1 METDTVASVRQ
12 VNLAQVADEL
22 YALAPAEF
30 RAARDG
36 RAAQERAA
44 GRQELAD
51 AIAKLRRPTV
61 SAWLVNQLA
70 REAADQ
76 VGRLL
81 ALGES
86 LREAQQELAGDRLRD
101 LSAQRRE
108 TITPL
113 IQAAKRIASGA
124 GQSVSAGVEREIL
137 ATFEAALADPD
148 AADAV
153 RSGWLT
159 SALSYVGLGGADLAD
174 VVALPARPSRPPGRV
189 AREKGETTTG
199 APVRRDGAG
208 ATPSPGERP
217 GTRGREREESAE
229 ARRREREAAE
239 ARGRGREAPAEARGR
254 EREAAEVRRREREAA
269 AAHRAARE
277 AEAAESDLRE
287 AAAMAQ
293 EAKVALE
300 DADRGVAGAREQQA
314 SVRRRIEELEQQLA
328 ASEVERAET
337 ARSLR
342 EAQRHRERAAQSLDA
357 AQRRLARAQ
366 ARAER
371 HRSG

>member
-1 METDTVASVRQ
+1 VRQ

-30 RAARDG
+30 RAARDE
-36 RAAQERAA
+36 RAGQERAA
-44 GRQELAD
+44 GRREFAD

-81 ALGES
+81 ELGES
-86 LREAQQELAGDRLRD
+86 LREAQQELAGDRLRE

-113 IQAAKRIASGA
+113 MQAAKGIASGA
-124 GQSVSAGVEREIL
+124 GQSVSAGVEREVL

-159 SALSYVGLGGADLAD
+159 SALSYIGLGGTDLAEA
-174 VVALPARPSRPPGRV
+174 VAVPARPGRAPGLV
-189 AREKGETTTG
+189 EREKGDTTG
-199 APVRRDGAG
+199 ALIRREEAG
-208 ATPSPGERP
+208 VKPSPRERP
-217 GTRGREREESAE
+217 GKRGKQREEPAGARRKKGETAAEARRREREESAE
-229 ARRREREAAE
+229 ARRQ
-239 ARGRGREAPAEARGR
+239 
-254 EREAAEVRRREREAA
+254 EREAA

-287 AAAMAQ
+287 AVAMSQ
-293 EAKVALE
+293 EAKVGLE
-300 DADRGVAGAREQQA
+300 DAERGVAGAREQQE

-328 ASEVERAET
+328 ASEVERAEA

-342 EAQRHRERAAQSLDA
+342 QAQRHRERAAQSLDA
-357 AQRRLARAQ
+357 ARRRLARAQ

-371 HRSG
+371 HRTG